1 MVVVAERVLMV
12 EGYLELD
19 ARKPG
24 GLVTYIERGR
34 GREGGFLLVGWLVVV
49 MLVDRLVVS

>member
-1 MVVVAERVLMV
+1 MVVAERVLMV